1 MSAAD
6 QTQKERPQKPALQ
19 PYLVA
24 VLLVALATVL
34 SFGIKPLFG
43 GRVPLTGF
51 TLAVILG
58 ASYGGLGPGL
68 LATFVSIGIV
78 RLVFQHAN
86 FSLLLAQPSL
96 ATFGFVG
103 VAISLIVHQLRRS
116 NVALVRAKNE
126 LELANHQLSKR
137 TEALSRSNEEL
148 QRFAY
153 ALSHDLQ
160 TPLRTAGI
168 FTERLALHQEAHMD
182 EGARASMRFIIEAIG
197 RMQAMIQGLLEYST
211 ASHDGED
218 QKAVTDCNTLVQLV
232 IADLH
237 NSIAESGAVITCDP
251 LPMVDAIEERL
262 RQVFLNIIANA
273 LKYRADRRPEIHIS
287 AKRMGNDWAFSIQD
301 NGIGIAMEDAEKIF
315 GVFQRLHT
323 AREYEGSGIGLAV
336 CRAIIERHG
345 GRLWVESEL
354 GQGST
359 FFFSLPA

>member
-78 RLVFQHAN
+78 
-86 FSLLLAQPSL
+86 
-96 ATFGFVG
+96 FGFVG

-262 RQVFLNIIANA
+262 RQVILNIIANA